1 MANTPQNETE
11 AIQDS
16 LENEELERQ
25 KALLEEEYL
34 RIRQLPHKIV
44 NGIPI
49 ALTDQEI
56 EEFNRKD
63 PNQDA
68 IDLELKKNSL
78 TKSREGYLKNTDWYI
93 AREADQPNSYP
104 TEIRNKR
111 TQAREEINTIRSAE
125 NLAQLESFTSDFN

>member
-1 MANTPQNETE
+1 MTNTPQDETE

-78 TKSREGYLKNTDWYI
+78 TKPREEYLKNTDWYV
-93 AREADQPNSYP
+93 AREADQPGSYP
-104 TEIRNKR
+104 IEVRNKR
-111 TQAREEINTIRSAE
+111 TQAREEINAIQSAE
-125 NLAQLESFTSDFN
+125 NLEQLDSFAINFS